1 MNLFKKTYW
10 LIYPALII
18 FFMFLFDQ
26 VYQTDTFLLK
36 AIISGVAA
44 FLVSPR
50 KKKIKTETGEKFQIT
65 WIFLKQPIE
74 LN

>member
-1 MNLFKKTYW
+1 
-10 LIYPALII
+10 
-18 FFMFLFDQ
+18 
-26 VYQTDTFLLK
+26 
-36 AIISGVAA
+36 
-44 FLVSPR
+44 LVSPR